1 MWFDSQ
7 AALANIEGDNPF
19 ICEPDSRATCATTA
33 TQTTVIL
40 PHVAQVARVARPLAP
55 ITESASSRD
64 DDTETFEERA
74 AICQIEGGLP
84 RAEAE
89 ALAFASFASGFAEA
103 AGIDDATMARVIDAA
118 ARRFDQLQ
126 KKVRA

>member
-1 MWFDSQ
+1 MSHKSH
-7 AALANIEGDNPF
+7 G
-19 ICEPDSRATCATTA
+19 
-33 TQTTVIL
+33 
-40 PHVAQVARVARPLAP
+40 VARPLAP
-55 ITESASSRD
+55 ITESAPSRD

-89 ALAFASFASGFAEA
+89 ALALLHLPRLAEE
-103 AGIDDATMARVIDAA
+103 AGIDDATMARVIDVA

>member
-7 AALANIEGDNPF
+7 AALANIEGDEPLLL
-19 ICEPDSRATCATTA
+19 EPDSRAISATHDPA
-33 TQTTVIL
+33 T
-40 PHVAQVARVARPLAP
+40 PPNVARVARSLSP
-55 ITESASSRD
+55 IAESITSRD
-64 DDTETFEERA
+64 DDTETFAERVA
-74 AICQIEGGLP
+74 VCQIVGGLP

-89 ALAFASFASGFAEA
+89 ALALLHLPGLAEE
-103 AGIDDATMARVIDAA
+103 AGIDDATMARVIDVT

>member
-7 AALANIEGDNPF
+7 AALANIEGDNRLF
-19 ICEPDSRATCATTA
+19 CEPKSRATYATTA

-89 ALAFASFASGFAEA
+89 ALALLHLPGLAEE
-103 AGIDDATMARVIDAA
+103 AGIDDATMDRVIDVA

>member
-7 AALANIEGDNPF
+7 AALANIEGDNPLF
-19 ICEPDSRATCATTA
+19 CEPDSRATCATTA
-33 TQTTVIL
+33 TQTTETL

-55 ITESASSRD
+55 KTESAPSRD
-64 DDTETFEERA
+64 DDTKTFEERA

-89 ALAFASFASGFAEA
+89 ALALLHLPGLAEE
-103 AGIDDATMARVIDAA
+103 AGIDDATMARVIDVAA
-118 ARRFDQLQ
+118 GRFDQLQ